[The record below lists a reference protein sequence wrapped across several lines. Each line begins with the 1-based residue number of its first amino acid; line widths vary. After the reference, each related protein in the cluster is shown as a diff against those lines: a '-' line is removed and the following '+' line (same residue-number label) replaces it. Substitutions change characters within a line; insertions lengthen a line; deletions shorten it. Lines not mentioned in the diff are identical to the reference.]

1 MLIYISVPSL
11 FPIEKKP
18 AAYYIFLTYVKVC
31 QIIYV
36 CMYWRKKPQLEI
48 FFGEMKNGS
57 IIPFIK
63 NTISKN
69 LNGTQVIVIA
79 QGHLAIMPCYAH

>member
-1 MLIYISVPSL
+1 MYVL
-11 FPIEKKP
+11 EKK
-18 AAYYIFLTYVKVC
+18 AAVRNF
-31 QIIYV
+31 
-36 CMYWRKKPQLEI
+36 

>member
-1 MLIYISVPSL
+1 MYVL
-11 FPIEKKP
+11 EKK
-18 AAYYIFLTYVKVC
+18 AAV
-31 QIIYV
+31 
-36 CMYWRKKPQLEI
+36 RN

-79 QGHLAIMPCYAH
+79 

>member
-1 MLIYISVPSL
+1 MYVL
-11 FPIEKKP
+11 EKK
-18 AAYYIFLTYVKVC
+18 AAV
-31 QIIYV
+31 
-36 CMYWRKKPQLEI
+36 RN

>member
-1 MLIYISVPSL
+1 MSDLI
-11 FPIEKKP
+11 
-18 AAYYIFLTYVKVC
+18 
-31 QIIYV
+31 

-79 QGHLAIMPCYAH
+79 QGHLAIMPCYAHNVKSFKKVQPPEHYCFHSVSAKFLF